1 MHSLWLAIM
10 ATLWPTHALRAV
22 LGGSGSAIM
31 HEPAIVDAVLK
42 LARKPAKDCLLCYL
56 GTATYDLAAN
66 REKQVGGFRS
76 RGVAV
81 EALDVARMPPA
92 PGAVEALLARADIV
106 LVSGGNTLFAVDRWK
121 RFGLDEELRKAA
133 ARGCVLTGGS
143 AGAICWFDAGHSDS
157 ADPESYAVPMLAGG
171 SAAASTQGAS
181 GGDAKPWEYIRCGG
195 LGVLPGLCCP
205 HHDRTQSNGVLRA
218 VDFDGMLRRHNGET
232 GVCIDHFAALVVDGA
247 DYSILSLEG
256 KPGTALEGC
265 DIPDFTGS
273 GAPWIWLK
281 RVEGEAVVATRLAPR
296 GRIADALTPAT
307 AIVEDQRVEAARAA
321 NPSDVDRP

>member
-1 MHSLWLAIM
+1 
-10 ATLWPTHALRAV
+10 
-22 LGGSGSAIM
+22 M

-42 LARKPAKDCLLCYL
+42 LARKPAKEVLLAYL

-66 REKQVGGFRS
+66 REKQVSGFRS

-81 EALDVARMPPA
+81 EALDVARMPPT

-157 ADPESYAVPMLAGG
+157 ADPDSYADAMLAGG

-181 GGDAKPWEYIRCGG
+181 GGDAKSWEYIRCGG

-232 GVCIDHFAALVVDGA
+232 GVCIDHFSALVVDGA
-247 DYSILSLEG
+247 DYEVLSLEG
-256 KPGTALEGC
+256 KPGTALAGHEA
-265 DIPDFTGS
+265 PAFTGT
-273 GAPWIWLK
+273 GAPWIWIK
-281 RVEGEAVVATRLAPR
+281 RVVGESVVATRLAPR
-296 GRIADALTPAT
+296 GRLADTLTPAT
-307 AIVEDQRVEAARAA
+307 AIVEDPRVEAARAA

>member
-1 MHSLWLAIM
+1 MRALYFAIM
-10 ATLWPTHALRAV
+10 AALWPTHALRAV

-42 LARKPAKDCLLCYL
+42 LARKPAKDCVLCYL

-66 REKQVGGFRS
+66 REKQVSGFRS

-81 EALDVARMPPA
+81 EALDVARMPPT

-133 ARGCVLTGGS
+133 QRGCVLTGGS

-157 ADPESYAVPMLAGG
+157 ADPDSYADAMLAGA

-181 GGDAKPWEYIRCGG
+181 GASGSDAKPWEYIRCGG

-205 HHDRTQSNGVLRA
+205 HHDRTQSNGVLRGDLCGNQPVSRVHDDPSQTHFSA
-218 VDFDGMLRRHNGET
+218 TTRSCWLRR
-232 GVCIDHFAALVVDGA
+232 
-247 DYSILSLEG
+247 
-256 KPGTALEGC
+256 
-265 DIPDFTGS
+265 
-273 GAPWIWLK
+273 
-281 RVEGEAVVATRLAPR
+281 AVRNR
-296 GRIADALTPAT
+296 HRH
-307 AIVEDQRVEAARAA
+307 AIEQVSRR
-321 NPSDVDRP
+321 

>member
-1 MHSLWLAIM
+1 
-10 ATLWPTHALRAV
+10 
-22 LGGSGSAIM
+22 M

-42 LARKPAKDCLLCYL
+42 LTSKPAKECLLCYL

-66 REKQVGGFRS
+66 REKQVSGFRS

-81 EALDVARMPPA
+81 EALDVARMPPT

-205 HHDRTQSNGVLRA
+205 HHDRTQSNGKLRA
-218 VDFDGMLRRHNGET
+218 DDFDGMLLRHAQGET

-256 KPGTALEGC
+256 KPGTALDGR
-265 DIPDFTGS
+265 DAPTFTGA
-273 GAPWIWLK
+273 GTPWIWIK
-281 RVEGEAVVATRLAPR
+281 RVVGDAVVATRLEPR
-296 GRIADALTPAT
+296 GRLADALSPAT
-307 AIVEDQRVEAARAA
+307 AIVEDPRVEAARAA